1 MSQKVAHNQQDDI
14 LESLKMQARKLAILL
29 QNSNMPEDIKESW
42 IAMLPSM
49 SLEQIERLLN
59 ILEAKFIDQQT
70 KGVDEKFKNKLKVM
84 VEEYKKKDFERDKK
98 LLEQIKSLEI

>member
-1 MSQKVAHNQQDDI
+1 MTNNAVKDEQNDI

-29 QNSNMPEDIKESW
+29 QNSNMPDDIKESW
-42 IAMLPSM
+42 VAMLPHM

-59 ILEAKFIDQQT
+59 VLEAKFLDQET
-70 KGVDEKFKNKLKVM
+70 KGIDEEFKNKIKAM
-84 VEEYKKKDFERDKK
+84 VDEYKKKDLERDKK